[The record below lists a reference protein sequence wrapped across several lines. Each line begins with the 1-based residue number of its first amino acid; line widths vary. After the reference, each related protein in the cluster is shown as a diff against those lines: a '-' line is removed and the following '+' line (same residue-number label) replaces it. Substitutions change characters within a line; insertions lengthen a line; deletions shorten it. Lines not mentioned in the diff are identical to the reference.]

1 MYKVFLRKPIS
12 MKNAVL
18 FFLSTSFFFL
28 ALNSCKKEN
37 LTDDTFDRFNGKY
50 EILSAKANYSVDIN
64 MDGSKSSELLN
75 EIPNLSNSWL
85 ELRIINHANLNLLDQ
100 MWPEQMLIYSS
111 DTDIPIIDYIF
122 RSTPFAFDFDKDFSN
137 ILVDTLNIAE
147 KDKNHSILPRSIH
160 ILDDEIIVINF
171 TKKLYTSEGWK
182 LLEIESRYKRWTSAT

>member
-1 MYKVFLRKPIS
+1 

-18 FFLSTSFFFL
+18 FFLSTSLLFL
-28 ALNSCKKEN
+28 GLNSCKKEN

-100 MWPEQMLIYSS
+100 MWPEQMLIYGS
-111 DTDIPIIDYIF
+111 DTDRPIIDYIF

-147 KDKNHSILPRSIH
+147 KDKNHSILPCSIR
-160 ILDDEIIVINF
+160 IFDDEIIVINF

-182 LLEIESRYKRWTSAT
+182 LLEIESRYKRLTSAT